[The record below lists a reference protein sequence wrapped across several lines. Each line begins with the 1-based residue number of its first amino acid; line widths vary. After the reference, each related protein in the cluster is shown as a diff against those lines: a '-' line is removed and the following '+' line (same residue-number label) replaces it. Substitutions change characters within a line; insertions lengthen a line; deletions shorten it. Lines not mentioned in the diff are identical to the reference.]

1 MCCNTK
7 TNNWQTMK
15 CSMKLRAT
23 ALKLGVIS
31 LRPLF
36 ILQIATWSIVNFV
49 LFFHLDCFGVG
60 RCRDVCVLMDIIE
73 LDSAWLCQ
81 RCRFPEIMTRLF
93 KITTRPCRGQFQA
106 GTLFFLPNDANCP
119 TEMSV
124 NLPTSEA
131 TGYCSNLSEEEAIY
145 TSTRPSV
152 LWYGRL
158 L

>member
-36 ILQIATWSIVNFV
+36 ISQIATWSIVNFM

-60 RCRDVCVLMDIIE
+60 GCRDVCLFMDIIE
-73 LDSAWLCQ
+73 LDGAWLCQ
-81 RCRFPEIMTRLF
+81 RSRSPEIRTRLF

-106 GTLFFLPNDANCP
+106 GTLFFLPNYANHP
-119 TEMSV
+119 TEESV
-124 NLPTSEA
+124 NLLMSEA

-145 TSTRPSV
+145 ISTRPSV
-152 LWYGRL
+152 LWYGWL
-158 L
+158 V